1 MSTVMLPAVR
11 ETEVEAPEKSIK
23 EGLEKALAVLRE
35 GGWCQHTIS
44 QEEEDGRES
53 HCALGAL
60 WEVMEDDPI
69 YFSKMAV
76 ALTLAIGKE
85 PGDMTTWVYTH
96 ADGETKHYQTPDTSG
111 VARWND
117 DRLRKQEQVEM
128 IFEYAIEKAEE

>member
-11 ETEVEAPEKSIK
+11 ETEVEAPEKSVK
-23 EGLEKALAVLRE
+23 EGLEKALAILRE

-44 QEEEDGRES
+44 RLEENGRES
-53 HCALGAL
+53 HCALGVV

-76 ALTLAIGKE
+76 ALSLAIGRE
-85 PGDMTTWVYTH
+85 PGDMTPWHYTH
-96 ADGETKHYQTPDTSG
+96 EDGSMKHYLTPDTSA

-117 DRLRKQEQVEM
+117 SRERTQEQVET
-128 IFEYAIEKAEE
+128 IFEYAIEKAES